1 MEKFSDFITEEKKD
15 KITILILT
23 NSTSKKPEVVTG
35 MLMSS
40 CKRLGL
46 DCYQVI
52 VSEAWISNNDIEKG
66 NIIIKNYDGKDEN
79 IKIDTFSTVVF
90 VRAGTL
96 DTEIGLALLGTLQN
110 SGCFMVNTSKS
121 MATCNNKMSAY
132 TAFERNGINTPK
144 TALVNNNKSIFDAHK
159 RIGEKFPVII
169 KTLTGTQG
177 IGVSKVENMESMM
190 SVIQS
195 LWKFKAHLLIQE
207 FLDIKFDIR
216 TVVLNGRIIAST
228 KRIQPKK
235 DFRSNKHLGAETEP
249 YILNDNEKKVIIAA
263 ARATGAYMVGVDHA
277 IYKGEIYVLECN
289 GSPGLGS
296 QFQNYD
302 ITKIPQEP
310 TKKSNI
316 IDFVIEYLQNP
327 LHRLPSYDQEAGYHE
342 TVEIEGYGLVRAKF
356 DTGNGTKAS
365 MFDVDKI
372 DIKGNTVKWEKE
384 GKKFTNKLMG
394 TSKPTHV
401 GKIDDRP
408 IVHVSVKFNNMIYSD
423 VPIGLSTKDSAS
435 TFLVNRDLLAR
446 FKVSV
451 NPKRKFVL
459 SNWLESGDKTDIV
472 T

>member
-144 TALVNNNKSIFDAHK
+144 TALVNNNKSILDAHK

-302 ITKIPQEP
+302 ITKVPQEP